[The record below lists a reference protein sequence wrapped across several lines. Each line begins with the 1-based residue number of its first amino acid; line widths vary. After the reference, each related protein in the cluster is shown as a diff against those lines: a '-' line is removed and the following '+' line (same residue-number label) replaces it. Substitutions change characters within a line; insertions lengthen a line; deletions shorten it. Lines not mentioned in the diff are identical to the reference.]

1 MYLIPSEIFP
11 MIIRS
16 FGMSFSISG
25 QFVITAVLLTAAPV
39 AFQNIGYKF
48 WIVLICC
55 TVFYLGFTYFLLP
68 EVNYTCSAQS
78 FTDHE
83 QTKGMTLEDIST
95 LFGDPVELKFEEALE
110 RERGGDTDQSVGD
123 PSITSAT
130 RKPTNDHVEKI

>member
-25 QFVITAVLLTAAPV
+25 QFIITAVLLTAAPV

-55 TVFYLGFTYFLLP
+55 TVFYLGFTYFVLP
-68 EVNYTCSAQS
+68 EVST
-78 FTDHE
+78 E
-83 QTKGMTLEDIST
+83 ISR
-95 LFGDPVELKFEEALE
+95 P
-110 RERGGDTDQSVGD
+110 SVG
-123 PSITSAT
+123 
-130 RKPTNDHVEKI
+130 